1 MAAELTQ
8 AQIEMFKQQRAQRF
22 KELGLPA
29 TAGQIAEAVV
39 ENLPTQ
45 RVYEQPVQ
53 EQIDYA
59 SSQPTYQEPSA
70 PNQNFDPS
78 TQANIEND
86 IRKQIAEERAQRM
99 AVLNNAPRDKFNV
112 LQSIKN
118 GAKKQEFSAF
128 MKAETHG
135 ASGVQLP
142 EPKVG
147 KRRPGQQEK
156 SQFAVEPK
164 GNNVPE
170 SREAKM
176 FEQMF
181 TDGNSSIGIRQP
193 GANLPKGNLIETD
206 ENYSN
211 IGAAFDPVAHLQ
223 KKASEKG
230 LNIDFQNSKRAI
242 SEGVN
247 HQVFQEQN
255 SDYLQKMMIMME
267 SMIKNQNQTRN
278 YDIELLKQ
286 EVKAIAKKTAEETI
300 KAVLKEY
307 LESQKKKNVFEVV
320 NKEKNI
326 VKVGDKF
333 FKLQQVVLKS

>member
-53 EQIDYA
+53 EQVDYTN
-59 SSQPTYQEPSA
+59 SQPTYQESSI
-70 PNQNFDPS
+70 PNANFNPS
-78 TQANIEND
+78 TQGDIEDN

-112 LQSIKN
+112 LQAIKN
-118 GAKKQEFSAF
+118 GAKKQEFGAF

-135 ASGVQLP
+135 VSGVQLP

-164 GNNVPE
+164 VNNVPE

-181 TDGNSSIGIRQP
+181 TDGNSSIGMRQP

-211 IGAAFDPVAHLQ
+211 MGAAFDPVAHLQ

-230 LNIDFQNSKRAI
+230 LNIDLSTKRRVI
-242 SEGVN
+242 SEN
-247 HQVFQEQN
+247 ENRQVFQEQN
-255 SDYLQKMMIMME
+255 SDYLQKMMTMME
-267 SMIKNQNQTRN
+267 SMIKNQNQARN

-326 VKVGDKF
+326 VKVGDKY